1 MQLKSNLKHVFTSF
15 STKPPN
21 NYRIFCGNKQIQSK
35 YIYRFYDII
44 ISPSHH
50 PQPSQK
56 HRHPCAQSNPP
67 KTSLSLE
74 KRYHSCHMNA
84 LLVSHPCETPGV
96 QLRASMPLYERSVGF
111 ASLRNSG
118 RSTSGIHARPLSKV
132 RCCRPKKFG
141 RLPMGLP
148 HHYPSLRTNPTNTAL
163 SLAMHYILGSLVKGS
178 WIATRLLLIIN
189 CNILRFYQR

>member
-1 MQLKSNLKHVFTSF
+1 MQLKSNLNHVFTSF
-15 STKPPN
+15 STKPTN

-74 KRYHSCHMNA
+74 KRYHSWHMNA
-84 LLVSHPCETPGV
+84 LLVSHPCETLGV

-111 ASLRNSG
+111 AVLLP
-118 RSTSGIHARPLSKV
+118 STITLASPRKRGGGTADIIFWLAVQYSDSPAFTILKLFRAVTVGIAPH
-132 RCCRPKKFG
+132 
-141 RLPMGLP
+141 P
-148 HHYPSLRTNPTNTAL
+148 HH
-163 SLAMHYILGSLVKGS
+163 
-178 WIATRLLLIIN
+178 
-189 CNILRFYQR
+189 Q